1 MLKNEPRASRRKASW
16 RAQVRIAALSILGL
30 FLYGF
35 LEWLFFITKPSFLSA
50 LNWWEQW
57 QVLLATLAVP
67 MGFVLCLHLLL
78 LILAGLF
85 PWSVWKWLGALVPA
99 TVLAVTALM
108 LVDNFTY
115 TLFDVGVKTIDGW
128 WRALYLTSMA
138 AIAVAVCRR
147 VSTTRVSTTR
157 FERPWLRPLLP
168 AGLVV
173 VLAAQ
178 ALLSHWR
185 SDPGIVLSGAQ
196 EKIGEKVL
204 PNIVLLSSD
213 GLNAS
218 HISAYGYEKATTPFL
233 DNLVDSSL
241 VAENSFTNAGATA
254 ASITSRLTG
263 KWPTQTRLIYPPD
276 ILRGED
282 SYQHLPGLLRRMGYT
297 GLDLSIR
304 HYADSVDLN
313 FREAFDRVNFRS
325 VKRPAGLGSDWF
337 GLDTSYFLYQLQDRL
352 FSRMRK
358 ILQGIP
364 MDKAFEEATEGDRSF
379 KRDPQRMK
387 ELFDFIDSQT
397 EPFFCHVHLM
407 GTHGSRFR
415 THNRVF
421 SKGLKQ
427 EQPWMTEFY
436 DDAIL
441 DFDDYVRQLADFL
454 KERNLFDRTV
464 LIIGSDHG
472 QRFRMADRI
481 PLLIRFPE
489 GDHAGRISANVQNL
503 DIAPTL
509 LDYLGRSIPQWMVGR
524 SLLSDSLDP
533 NYPILA
539 ANRGGNPTT
548 VTQKGRQL
556 DTSEIRA
563 PFYSLGQISVILCSE
578 AYRLYLENGIISHYT
593 IPGHTSPCAS
603 TPEASQIES
612 LLLDH
617 LKAQEYDTGNLQQ
630 PMRVMETTHGF

>member
-1 MLKNEPRASRRKASW
+1 MLKNGPPASRREAGW
-16 RAQVRIAALSILGL
+16 RAQGHIAALSIWGL

-50 LNWWEQW
+50 LNWWEQC
-57 QVLLATLAVP
+57 QVLFAAVSVP
-67 MGFVLCLHLLL
+67 MGAALCLHLLL
-78 LILAGLF
+78 LIVASLS
-85 PWSVWKWLGALVPA
+85 PWALWTWLGALVPA
-99 TVLAVTALM
+99 AVAAGIALM

-115 TLFDVGVKTIDGW
+115 TLFDVGVKTIDGPW
-128 WRALYLTSMA
+128 SALYPASMA
-138 AIAVAVCRR
+138 TIAVIVFRR
-147 VSTTRVSTTR
+147 LLKLSPG
-157 FERPWLRPLLP
+157 RPWLRSQLP

-173 VLAAQ
+173 VLSAQ

-185 SDPGIVLSGAQ
+185 SDPGIVLSEVQ
-196 EKIGEKVL
+196 EETGKKVL

-218 HISAYGYEKATTPFL
+218 HMSVYGYEKATTPFL
-233 DNLVDSSL
+233 ESMAGSSL
-241 VAENSFTNAGATA
+241 VAENSFTNAGPTA

-282 SYQHLPGLLRRMGYT
+282 SYQHLPGLLRRIGYR

-304 HYADSVDLN
+304 HYADTVDLN
-313 FREAFDRVNFRS
+313 FREAFDRVNFRAVRRQS
-325 VKRPAGLGSDWF
+325 GLGSEWL
-337 GLDTSYFLYQLQDRL
+337 GLDTSYFLYRLQDRL
-352 FSRMRK
+352 FSRIRK

-364 MDKAFEEATEGDRSF
+364 MDEAFEEATEGDRSF
-379 KRDPQRMK
+379 RRDPQRME

-397 EPFFCHVHLM
+397 EPFFCNVHLM

-415 THNRVF
+415 THHRVF
-421 SKGLKQ
+421 SKGL
-427 EQPWMTEFY
+427 EQDQKWMTEFY

-441 DFDDYVRQLADFL
+441 DFDDYVRQLVAFL
-454 KERNLFDRTV
+454 KEHELFDRTV

-472 QRFRMADRI
+472 QRFRTADRI
-481 PLLIRFPE
+481 PLLIRFPGE
-489 GDHAGRISANVQNL
+489 DHAGRISVNVQNL

-509 LDYLGRSIPQWMVGR
+509 LDYLGRSIPEWMVGR

-533 NYPILA
+533 KHPILA
-539 ANRGGNPTT
+539 ANRGGTPTT
-548 VTQKGRQL
+548 VTQRGRQL
-556 DTSEIRA
+556 DTSEIRP

-612 LLLDH
+612 LFLDH
-617 LKAQEYDTGNLQQ
+617 LKAQKYDTRSLPQ
-630 PMRVMETTHGF
+630 PMRVIETTHGF

>member
-1 MLKNEPRASRRKASW
+1 MLKNGPRASRREASW
-16 RAQVRIAALSILGL
+16 RAQGRIAALSILSL

-50 LNWWEQW
+50 LNWLEQC
-57 QVLLATLAVP
+57 QVLFAALAVP
-67 MGFVLCLHLLL
+67 TSSALCLHLLL
-78 LILAGLF
+78 LILASLS

-99 TVLAVTALM
+99 TVLAVTTLM

-128 WRALYLTSMA
+128 WRALYLASMA

-147 VSTTRVSTTR
+147 LSMIPP
-157 FERPWLRPLLP
+157 ERPCSRSLLP

-173 VLAAQ
+173 VLSAQ

-185 SDPGIVLSGAQ
+185 SDPGIVLSEAEEG
-196 EKIGEKVL
+196 IGKKVL
-204 PNIVLLSSD
+204 PHIVLLSSD

-218 HISAYGYEKATTPFL
+218 HMSVYGYEKATTPFL
-233 DNLVDSSL
+233 ENLADSSL
-241 VAENSFTNAGATA
+241 VAENSFTNAGPTA

-304 HYADSVDLN
+304 HYADTVDLN

-325 VKRPAGLGSDWF
+325 VKRQPGLGSDWL

-364 MDKAFEEATEGDRSF
+364 MDEAFEEATEGDRSF

-415 THNRVF
+415 THNRLF
-421 SKGLKQ
+421 SKGL
-427 EQPWMTEFY
+427 EQDQRWMTEFY

-441 DFDDYVRQLADFL
+441 DFDDYVRQLVDFL

-472 QRFRMADRI
+472 QRFRTADRI
-481 PLLIRFPE
+481 PLLIRFPG
-489 GDHAGRISANVQNL
+489 GDHADRISANVQNL

-509 LDYLGRSIPQWMVGR
+509 LEYLGRSIPEWMVGR

-533 NYPILA
+533 DHPILA
-539 ANRGGNPTT
+539 VNRGGTPTT
-548 VTQKGRQL
+548 VTQRGRQL
-556 DTSEIRA
+556 DTSEIRP

-612 LLLDH
+612 LFLDH